1 MFIKKIK
8 APKVDTLIG
17 NMTCLTGDI
26 QFEAGLHLDGKITGN
41 IYGVEDE
48 IATLTIS
55 KTGEVIGDIRVPNVI
70 INGVVNGDV
79 FATNRLELSHDAKIN
94 GNVYYNLI
102 EMAVG
107 AEVNGNMVKQT
118 AADVAKESKKQESK
132 KKENTKPKRNGKT
145 AENLDQMVSDLLPAE

>member
-1 MFIKKIK
+1 MFKKIK

-17 NMTCLTGDI
+17 SLTSLAGDI
-26 QFEAGLHLDGKITGN
+26 SFEGGLHLDGKIEGH
-41 IYGVEDE
+41 IYGADDDTS
-48 IATLTIS
+48 TLTIS
-55 KTGEVIGDIRVPNVI
+55 KSGQVTGDIRVPNVI
-70 INGVVNGDV
+70 INGTVDGNV

-118 AADVAKESKKQESK
+118 KEDVAKESKKQEPKKSK
-132 KKENTKPKRNGKT
+132 KGSNGCS
-145 AENLDQMVSDLLPAE
+145 ENLDQMVSDLLPAE

>member
-17 NMTCLTGDI
+17 NMTCLAGDI

-41 IYGVEDE
+41 IYGAEDE

-55 KTGEVIGDIRVPNVI
+55 KAGEVIGDIRVPNVI

-79 FATNRLELSHDAKIN
+79 FATSRLELSHDAKIN

-107 AEVNGNMVKQT
+107 AEVNGNMVKKT
-118 AADVAKESKKQESK
+118 AADVAKESKKNEEK
-132 KKENTKPKRNGKT
+132 KPKRNGKS